1 MLSSFR
7 RLSKSTIGTSIIA
20 GVGLLILIGFA
31 MGDIQSLSLG
41 NGGMSSDTLAKAGS
55 LQVSDR
61 DMSSLMQQ
69 RLAQVRQQNPEAG
82 YAQLAGDF
90 EPLLDSLIG
99 QRALQAFAKDNGFV
113 LSKRLVDAQ
122 IANIPGVKGLNGQF
136 SDAAYQSF
144 LARQHM
150 TDADIRDVISGSMLQ
165 RLLITPA
172 VTNARVPVGVATPY
186 ASMLLEERQGAVALI
201 PVEAFAA
208 GLNPNDAQ
216 LQQYYAANKSRYMIP
231 EQRVLKIAK
240 IGPEQVSNV
249 SANPQEIQSY
259 YNAHQDVYGS
269 KDIRTIDQ
277 AVVPDQK
284 VAAAIAERAR
294 SGQSFVDAAKPAGL
308 TAADVQ
314 AGPQSREGF
323 TELAGDKAAAAAFGA
338 KQGEVVGPIQT
349 DLGWHV
355 IKIESIET
363 KAGKSLAAAHD
374 EIATAILTQ
383 KQQDGLADL
392 VDKVQDSIDGGSN
405 FDEAVKS
412 ANLQVT
418 TTPLITAGGVQR
430 DNPSYKFPQE
440 LAPALKTGFEIAPT
454 DEPVIE
460 QLADNKGFALV
471 APAQVVPT
479 APAPIASIHDQVKSD
494 WIHQQALDRAKAAAN
509 QIAAKAKGSGS
520 LEDAVK
526 AAGKPLPPVRTM
538 RARRIQLS
546 QLGDKVP
553 APLRALFSGTAGKTQ
568 VGGDPQGRGFFV
580 VKVDKIIP
588 GNALT
593 QPGLIT
599 EVQGEF
605 SEPLSQEYAQ
615 QFLTAV
621 KQSVGVKRND
631 SAIVAAKK
639 RITGGGE

>member
-7 RLSKSTIGTSIIA
+7 RISKSTIGTGIVAI
-20 GVGLLILIGFA
+20 VGILILIGFA
-31 MGDIQSLSLG
+31 AGDIQSLSLG
-41 NGGMSSDTLAKAGS
+41 AGGMSSDTLAKVGS
-55 LQVSDR
+55 LEVSDR

-82 YAQLAGDF
+82 YAALAGDF
-90 EPLLDSLIG
+90 EPILESLIG
-99 QRALQAFAKDNGFV
+99 QRALQAFARQTGFV

-136 SDAAYQSF
+136 SDSAYQSF

-186 ASMLLEERQGAVALI
+186 ASMLLEERQGAVAII

-216 LQQYYAANKSRYMIP
+216 LQQYYSANKSRYMIP
-231 EQRVLKIAK
+231 EQRVLKIAP

-249 SANPQEIQSY
+249 SATPQEIQAY
-259 YNAHQDVYGS
+259 YNGHQDIYGS

-284 VAAAIAERAR
+284 VAAAIAQRAR
-294 SGQSFVDAAKPAGL
+294 GGQSFVDAAKPAGL

-314 AGPQSREGF
+314 AGPQSREQF
-323 TELAGDKAAAAAFGA
+323 TELAGDKAAAAAFAA
-338 KQGEVVGPIQT
+338 KPGEVVGPIQT

-355 IKIESIET
+355 IKVESVET
-363 KAGKSLAAAHD
+363 KAGKSLTAAHD

-383 KQQDGLADL
+383 KQQDALAEL
-392 VDKVQDSIDGGSN
+392 VDKVQDSIDGGSS

-430 DNPSYKFPQE
+430 GNGSFKFPQE

-479 APAPIASIHDQVKSD
+479 APAPIATIRDQVKSD
-494 WIHQQALDRAKAAAN
+494 WIHQQALDRAKAAAS

-520 LEDAVK
+520 LADAVK
-526 AAGKPLPPVRTM
+526 AAGQPLPPVRTM

-568 VGGDPQGRGFFV
+568 VGGDPQGRGFYV

-588 GNALT
+588 GNALA

-605 SEPLSQEYAQ
+605 SEPLAQEYAQ

-621 KQSVGVKRND
+621 KQSVGVKRNE
-631 SAIVAAKK
+631 SAIAAAKK
-639 RITGGGE
+639 RITGGGG